1 MKLRPSLPD
10 VPWYFGLPAALAGL
24 FFVVCT
30 VAGASSLSL
39 GTTAAR
45 AVTGLLM
52 VLPVL
57 LTLFVLQK
65 ENCPVMT
72 LFFLLLPVTLSL
84 YLRLFFLEH
93 QTHDYQTFLAQW
105 AAFFRDNGGFAAL
118 KEPVGN
124 YNVPYL
130 YFLAAISYLPVP
142 DLYLIKLGSILCDIL
157 LAWSGL
163 RLTRHFSKED
173 SPSPLICFGLLC
185 LLPTVLL
192 NGACWAQC
200 DSLYTA
206 LILFSLSSVLDDRP
220 KTSVLLLAL
229 AFSFKLQTV
238 FAIPLWCVFWFTGR
252 VKFRHLL
259 LFPVGYAVTILPALA
274 SGKPLQ
280 DILSIYVG
288 QMGEHE
294 TYLTLNAPSIYAFL
308 PYQAQ
313 VDTSLLSTLGI
324 IAAFVLVFA
333 VLGALFFLRRHVTSE
348 IILAA
353 ATVLTLGIPFLLP
366 HMHERYF
373 FPAGMVAIVWAC
385 TDTRR
390 IPIAALAELSSLS
403 CYSTYLRLQYTLPLL
418 IDGQY
423 YVMAFEAALILAAFV
438 WSVVSLIQLLT
449 AKSEPCNN
457 V

>member
-1 MKLRPSLPD
+1 MRLRSAFPD
-10 VPWYFGLPAALAGL
+10 VPWYFGVPAAAAGL
-24 FFVVCT
+24 ILIICT
-30 VAGASSLSL
+30 VIGASSLTL
-39 GTTAAR
+39 GTGAAR
-45 AVTGLLM
+45 TVTGLLM

-57 LTLFVLQK
+57 LALILLHK
-65 ENCPVMT
+65 EGCPEMT
-72 LFFLLLPVTLSL
+72 LFLLVLPVALAL
-84 YLRLFFLEH
+84 YLRLLFLDH

-105 AAFFRDNGGFAAL
+105 AAYFRDNGGFAAL

-124 YNVPYL
+124 YNVTYL

-142 DLYLIKLGSILCDIL
+142 DLYLIKIFSILCDVL
-157 LAWSGL
+157 LAWGGL
-163 RLTRHFSKED
+163 RLARQFTKEN
-173 SPSPLICFGLLC
+173 SPAPLICFGLLL

-206 LILFSLSSVLDDRP
+206 LILLSLSSVLEERP

-238 FAIPLWCVFWFTGR
+238 FVIPLWCVFWFTKR

-259 LFPVGYAVTILPALA
+259 LFPVGYAITIVPALLL
-274 SGKPLQ
+274 GKPLR
-280 DILSIYVG
+280 DILGIYLG

-294 TYLTLNAPSIYAFL
+294 TYLTLNAPSVFAFL

-313 VDTSLLSTLGI
+313 VDTALLSTLGI

-333 VLGALFFLRRHVTSE
+333 VLGVLFFLRRRITGT

-353 ATVLTLGIPFLLP
+353 ATVLALGVPFLLP

-373 FPAGMVAIVWAC
+373 FPAGMLAIVWAC
-385 TDTRR
+385 MDTRR
-390 IPIAALAELSSLS
+390 IPIAALTELCSLS
-403 CYSTYLRLQYTLPLL
+403 CYSTYLRLKYTLPLL
-418 IDGQY
+418 IDGRY
-423 YVMAFEAALILAAFV
+423 YVMAFEAALILIALV
-438 WSVVSLIQLLT
+438 WSIAALIDLLT
-449 AKSEPCNN
+449 AKNE
-457 V
+457 

>member
-1 MKLRPSLPD
+1 MTHRSYLPET
-10 VPWYFGLPAALAGL
+10 PWFFGLPAAISSLICIICTVFCANSLQLGTVAAKTAAGL
-24 FFVVCT
+24 
-30 VAGASSLSL
+30 
-39 GTTAAR
+39 
-45 AVTGLLM
+45 LL

-57 LTLFVLQK
+57 LALFLLWR
-65 ENCPVMT
+65 EACPPMST
-72 LFFLLLPVTLSL
+72 FLLLLPVSL
-84 YLRLFFLEH
+84 FLFLRLFFLDH

-130 YFLAAISYLPVP
+130 YFLAAISYLPIP
-142 DLYLIKLGSILCDIL
+142 DLYLIKIGSILCDIL
-157 LAWSGL
+157 LAWGGL
-163 RLTRHFSKED
+163 RLTRYFTRD
-173 SPSPLICFGLLC
+173 NSPAPLLCFGILF
-185 LLPTVLL
+185 LLPTVVL

-206 LILFSLSSVLDDRP
+206 LILLSLSAVLEKRP

-229 AFSFKLQTV
+229 AFSFKLQAV
-238 FAIPLWCVFWFTGR
+238 FVIPLWCIFWFTKR
-252 VKFRHLL
+252 VKFGHLL
-259 LFPVGYAVTILPALA
+259 LFPIGYVITILPALA
-274 SGKPLQ
+274 LGKPLQ

-288 QMGEHE
+288 QIGEHE

-313 VDTSLLSTLGI
+313 VNTSLLSTLGI
-324 IAAFVLVFA
+324 IAAFILVFA
-333 VLGALFFLRRHVTSE
+333 VLGTLFFLRRRGNSE

-373 FPAGMVAIVWAC
+373 FLAGMIAIVWAC
-385 TDTRR
+385 ANPRR
-390 IPIAALAELSSLS
+390 LPIALLAELSSLS

-418 IDGQY
+418 IGGRY
-423 YVMAFEAALILAAFV
+423 YVMAFEAALILIALI
-438 WSVVSLIQLLT
+438 WSIAVLIQSIACKT
-449 AKSEPCNN
+449 EE
-457 V
+457 

>member
-1 MKLRPSLPD
+1 MKLRSALPD
-10 VPWYFGLPAALAGL
+10 VPWYFGIPAAAAGL
-24 FFVVCT
+24 VFIVCT
-30 VAGASSLSL
+30 VAGASSLLL
-39 GTTAAR
+39 GSTVAH

-52 VLPVL
+52 VLPIL
-57 LTLFVLQK
+57 LTLFLLQK
-65 ENCPVMT
+65 EDCPVMA
-72 LFFLLLPVTLSL
+72 LFLLVLPVALAL
-84 YLRLFFLEH
+84 YLRLLFLDH

-105 AAFFRDNGGFAAL
+105 AAFFRNNGGFAAL

-142 DLYLIKLGSILCDIL
+142 DLYLIKIFSILCDVL
-157 LAWSGL
+157 LAWGSL
-163 RLTRHFSKED
+163 RLTRQFTREN
-173 SPSPLICFGLLC
+173 SPAPLICFGLLF

-206 LILFSLSSVLDDRP
+206 LILLSLSSVLEERP

-229 AFSFKLQTV
+229 AFSFKLQTIFV
-238 FAIPLWCVFWFTGR
+238 IPLWCVFWFTGR

-259 LFPVGYAVTILPALA
+259 LFPAGYAVTIVPALLL
-274 SGKPLQ
+274 GKPLG
-280 DILSIYVG
+280 DILSIYLG

-294 TYLTLNAPSIYAFL
+294 TYLTLNAPSVFAFL

-313 VDTSLLSTLGI
+313 VDTALLSTLGI

-333 VLGALFFLRRHVTSE
+333 VLGTLFFLRRRVTSE

-353 ATVLTLGIPFLLP
+353 ATVLALGVPFLLP

-373 FPAGMVAIVWAC
+373 FLAGMLAIVWAC
-385 TDTRR
+385 MDTRR
-390 IPIAALAELSSLS
+390 TPIAALTELCSLS
-403 CYSTYLRLQYTLPLL
+403 CYSTYLRLKYTLPLL
-418 IDGQY
+418 INGRY
-423 YVMAFEAALILAAFV
+423 YVMAFEAALILAALV
-438 WSVVSLIQLLT
+438 WSIASLIGLLARKT
-449 AKSEPCNN
+449 E
-457 V
+457 

>member
-1 MKLRPSLPD
+1 MRLRSALPD
-10 VPWYFGLPAALAGL
+10 VPWYFGVPAAAAGL
-24 FFVVCT
+24 ILIICT
-30 VAGASSLSL
+30 VIGASSLTL
-39 GTTAAR
+39 GTGAAR
-45 AVTGLLM
+45 TVTGLLM

-57 LTLFVLQK
+57 LALILLHK
-65 ENCPVMT
+65 EGCPEMT
-72 LFFLLLPVTLSL
+72 LFLLVLPVALAL
-84 YLRLFFLEH
+84 YLRLLFLDH

-105 AAFFRDNGGFAAL
+105 AAYFRDNGGFAAL

-124 YNVPYL
+124 YNVTYL

-142 DLYLIKLGSILCDIL
+142 DLYLIKIFSILCDVL
-157 LAWSGL
+157 LAWGGL
-163 RLTRHFSKED
+163 RLTRQFTKEN
-173 SPSPLICFGLLC
+173 SPAPLICFGLLL

-206 LILFSLSSVLDDRP
+206 LILLSLSSVLEERP

-238 FAIPLWCVFWFTGR
+238 FVIPLWCVFWFTKR

-259 LFPVGYAVTILPALA
+259 LFPVGYAVTIVPALLL
-274 SGKPLQ
+274 GKPLR
-280 DILSIYVG
+280 DILGIYLG

-294 TYLTLNAPSIYAFL
+294 TYLTLNAPSVFAFL

-313 VDTSLLSTLGI
+313 VDTALLSTLGI

-333 VLGALFFLRRHVTSE
+333 VLGVLFFLRRRITGK

-353 ATVLTLGIPFLLP
+353 ATVLALGVPFLLP

-373 FPAGMVAIVWAC
+373 FPAGMLAIVWAC

-390 IPIAALAELSSLS
+390 IPIAALTELCSLS
-403 CYSTYLRLQYTLPLL
+403 CYSTYLRLKYTLPLL
-418 IDGQY
+418 IGGRY
-423 YVMAFEAALILAAFV
+423 YVMTFEAILILIALVWSIAALIG
-438 WSVVSLIQLLT
+438 LLT
-449 AKSEPCNN
+449 AKNE
-457 V
+457 